1 LGIDSYAE
9 IVIKVTKERSF
20 LIANFYLLRERLMP
34 KVTEAHLEAR
44 RQQVLDAA
52 RACFARQGFHQTTM
66 QDICREAGLSPGAVY
81 RYFASKEDIISAT
94 CEVTGEVALIES
106 IQERGDTL
114 AAFEALAA
122 EFFGRL
128 DSPEAQPEL
137 RMTIQLWGEALRN
150 PAIMELSRRNL
161 DGIRGSLAQLVR
173 QAQAR
178 GDINP
183 DLGPQAVAQV
193 LVSTF
198 DGLVLQK
205 AIEPTIDTWQYVAV
219 IKAMVGGDF
228 WRGKRPDQNPK
239 K

>member
-1 LGIDSYAE
+1 
-9 IVIKVTKERSF
+9 
-20 LIANFYLLRERLMP
+20 MP
-34 KVTEAHLEAR
+34 RVTEAHLEAR

-81 RYFASKEDIISAT
+81 RYFASKEDIIAAT
-94 CEVTGEVALIES
+94 CKVAGEVAFIEA
-106 IQERGDTL
+106 IRERDDTL
-114 AAFEALAA
+114 AVFEALAA
-122 EFFGRL
+122 EFFSRL
-128 DSPEAQPEL
+128 DGPEAQNEL

-161 DGIRGSLAQLVR
+161 DGIRGSLAQFVR

-178 GDINP
+178 GDINSAL
-183 DLGPQAVAQV
+183 DPQAVAQA

-228 WRGKRPDQNPK
+228 WRGKRPDQQS
-239 K
+239 